1 MFIVALFAIAKLWKQ
16 PKCPPTNKWI
26 KKMWYIHIYNGILL
40 SHKKNELLPFAT
52 TWVDLESIM
61 LSEIRQK
68 EKDKYYMISIP
79 CGT

>member
-16 PKCPPTNKWI
+16 PKCPSTNKWI
-26 KKMWYIHIYNGILL
+26 KKMWYIYIYNGILL

-68 EKDKYYMISIP
+68 EKDKYYMI
-79 CGT
+79 